1 MRLKKKGASENV
13 PPKRPCFYGEGCII
27 SEAGMSTIPRY
38 RFCGIEDTRRVSKRI
53 VFIYPESAMKQR
65 LDKDHVDLSDIY
77 CYDDFKLIKK
87 TRAFHPYRVER
98 RFAFKGADYMAA
110 FDRVKSGIPEMD
122 EALDNIRLGD
132 NVVWRVSELSQFKLF
147 MEPYVKQAI
156 EDKRNIIY
164 FRFASHEPLL
174 EDCPEVRRVTVP
186 LSHRFENFTVDIHN
200 VIEEEGKDAF
210 YVFDCLSELQTAWA
224 TDLMMGNFFRVTCPF
239 LFILDT
245 VAFFPIIRGK
255 HSVQAVNKILN
266 TTQLFFD
273 VYSDNKN
280 IYVRPE
286 KVWNRNSHTMFLP
299 HTYNPETGAFR
310 PILDGVKS
318 SRFYQALGQAQRS
331 AEEQYSDSWDR
342 YFNRVKLLKENG
354 MDITGD
360 CHRMCDIMMT
370 RDDKMRQMVKKHFTP
385 QDYFAVRDHM
395 VGTGMIGGKACGML
409 LARAIIRNK
418 ESDISEVLEPH
429 DSFYVGSD
437 LYYTYIV
444 DNNLWDTRIKQR
456 TEDGY
461 FELAQ
466 ELADKIMGGTFSD
479 AMRDQFVRIIEY
491 YGQDPY
497 IIRSSSILED
507 GFGNAFAGKYE
518 SVFCV
523 NRGSLEE
530 RLEEFEHAIKVVYAS
545 SMSLSALDYRKR
557 RGLDKRDEQMALLI
571 QRVSGSYYGSNYMP
585 CAAGVGYSYSPYRI
599 MKESDPTAGMLR
611 LVMGLGTSAVDRT
624 EGSYPRIVN
633 LDMPQKTPYSSSTD
647 KHKFSQGKAEV
658 INMTDQTLKKL
669 PLEDIAPDIP
679 NYLGRILFE
688 HDYDAE
694 SRLREMGRRR
704 DVRFISCKGLVANS
718 TLMEQMKRML
728 HCIQEEYEYPVDI
741 EFTINISENGEYSI
755 DLLQCRPLQ
764 VQKGQSG
771 TVIPPDVPEGHI
783 LLETKGSSM
792 GMCKATDIDIVVYVD
807 PVKYYNM
814 PYKEKDLVA
823 KLVGKING
831 RYGDMGKHMMLIV
844 PGRVGTTSPELGV
857 PTAFFDISAYEIICE
872 IEESKAGYNPELSYG
887 SHIFQDLVESEI
899 LYTAVFNSE
908 KTVHF
913 SPEKLESSK
922 DLVSEFEQSETLSDI
937 VHIYDVSDRKCTV
950 YNDVAN
956 EHLMITC

>member
-1 MRLKKKGASENV
+1 
-13 PPKRPCFYGEGCII
+13 
-27 SEAGMSTIPRY
+27 
-38 RFCGIEDTRRVSKRI
+38 
-53 VFIYPESAMKQR
+53 
-65 LDKDHVDLSDIY
+65 
-77 CYDDFKLIKK
+77 
-87 TRAFHPYRVER
+87 
-98 RFAFKGADYMAA
+98 MAA

-156 EDKRNIIY
+156 EDRRNIIY

-174 EDCPEVRRVTVP
+174 EDCPEVKRVTVP

-255 HSVQAVNKILN
+255 HSVRAVNKILN

-273 VYSDNKN
+273 VYSDNRN

-385 QDYFAVRDHM
+385 EDYFAVRDHM

-461 FELAQ
+461 FDLAQ

-530 RLEEFEHAIKVVYAS
+530 RLDEFERAIKVVYAS
-545 SMSLSALDYRKR
+545 SMSLSALDYSKR

-633 LDMPQKTPYSSSTD
+633 LDMPEKTPYSSSSD
-647 KHKFSQGKAEV
+647 KHKYSQGKAEV

-669 PLEDIAPDIP
+669 SLEDIASDIP

-741 EFTINISENGEYSI
+741 EFTINISESGEYSI

-771 TVIPPDVPEGHI
+771 TVIPPDVPEENI

-792 GMCKATDIDIVVYVD
+792 GMCRAADIDIVVYVD

-814 PYKEKDLVA
+814 PYKEKDLAA
-823 KLVGKING
+823 KLIGKIN
-831 RYGDMGKHMMLIV
+831 RNYRDMGKHMMLIV

-857 PTAFFDISAYEIICE
+857 PTAFFDISEYEIICE

-899 LYTAVFNSE
+899 LYTAVFNNE
-908 KTVHF
+908 KTIHF

-922 DLVSEFEQSETLSDI
+922 DIFSEFEQSQALSDI

-950 YNDVAN
+950 YNDVTN